1 MAIALIAII
10 LLALLVGLFVK
21 VFAFND
27 RLSQIE
33 FELRKVKQLDN
44 LLDSLRRE
52 VEILKGR
59 SPQDKQES
67 REPLNI
73 PAAQDENAAA
83 VAPHPQAKEAAV
95 PAAPVSAR
103 TVMPQFTEKPPRPS
117 RTREEWE
124 AFVGGKLLNRIG
136 ALALIIGIGLF
147 LKHAFDENWISETV
161 RVLIGVFA
169 GALCLAGAYRTH
181 SKGLKIFAQG
191 LAGTGIAVLY
201 LSVYASFSFYALIP
215 QVVAFL
221 LMALVTTLA
230 LSLGFYY
237 DSLAAALLG
246 LFGGFLTPIML
257 STGHSNEIGLFTYLA
272 LLNVGFLGLLL
283 KKESWAFIVEPL
295 SFVGTWLLYVAWHT
309 RYYQPDDLFLTIFFI
324 SLFWVLYYALD
335 VFRVLRDRTGFHL
348 THHLIAGANATI
360 FYITLY
366 VLLDK
371 QYHEWMGL
379 ATLLVGAVYFGTIL
393 VAARR
398 TEPAEITKARFLLAS
413 MALLIIATA
422 IQFHDFRTVIFWSI
436 EAVILIW
443 CGWHWRIR
451 YVWQLA
457 TWFFGLVVLKFVT
470 TDGALQFDPIQQF
483 TLFFSERTQ
492 TFAVVTGSLAIGAW
506 LMTVLRSSEIDETAD
521 WTKDALHFAWC
532 AMFFALLTV
541 ETNDYF
547 RLQGLDQQS
556 TVLDMIAYTRL
567 MTLPVVWI
575 LCSAFVLLLG
585 IRVEAPTVA
594 IASLGFLV
602 LAVIVDAAGG
612 MTYDPIKAF
621 TALFN
626 KRAASMLIV
635 LAVMVVQARM
645 MLVHPESWDWLRTT
659 RGILQVT
666 IVVFLLL
673 FFTAETRDYFENQ
686 MSMLSLSSPDTDISA
701 PIDHIHNLQ
710 QLSLS
715 GVWLLYSVALM
726 AYGIWRSVR
735 NVRIVAFALFG
746 ITILKIF
753 VYDLSFLETIYRI
766 CSFIGLGLI
775 LLAVSYVYQR
785 YKELIFGT
793 PGQQERSP
801 SS

>member
-1 MAIALIAII
+1 MAIALIVII

-21 VFAFND
+21 FFSFSA
-27 RLSQIE
+27 RLDQIE
-33 FELRKVKQLDN
+33 FDLRKVKQLSN
-44 LLDSLRRE
+44 ILTSLQHE
-52 VEILKGR
+52 LEMLKSRAAPGAGE
-59 SPQDKQES
+59 SP
-67 REPLNI
+67 EPARI
-73 PAAQDENAAA
+73 PAAQAETQ
-83 VAPHPQAKEAAV
+83 APIAPPSQAKAEVV
-95 PAAPVSAR
+95 PATPQPAQ
-103 TVMPQFTEKPPRPS
+103 TFTPQFANKPPQPS
-117 RTREEWE
+117 RSREEWE

-169 GALCLAGAYRTH
+169 GILCLAGAHRAH

-201 LSVYASFSFYALIP
+201 LSVYASFSFYALVP
-215 QVVAFL
+215 QVMAFL

-230 LSLGFYY
+230 LAVGFYY

-257 STGHSNEIGLFTYLA
+257 STGQSNEIGLFTYLA
-272 LLNVGFLGLLL
+272 LLNVGLLGLLL
-283 KKESWAFIVEPL
+283 KKESWAILEPL
-295 SFVGTWLLYVAWHT
+295 SFVATWLLYAAWHT
-309 RYYQPDDLFLTIFFI
+309 RYYQPEALFLTIFFI
-324 SLFWVLYYALD
+324 ALFWLLYYALD
-335 VFRVLRDRTGFHL
+335 IFRVLRARTGFL
-348 THHLIAGANATI
+348 SIHHLIAGTNVTI

-379 ATLLVGAVYFGTIL
+379 ATIIVGVVYFGTIL
-393 VAARR
+393 LAARR
-398 TEPAEITKARFLLAS
+398 TEPTPIAKARYLLAS

-422 IQFHDFRTVIFWSI
+422 IQFHDFRIVIVWSI
-436 EAVILIW
+436 EAVVLIW
-443 CGWHWRIR
+443 CGLHWRIR
-451 YVWQLA
+451 YVWQVA
-457 TWFFGLVVLKFVT
+457 TWFFGFVILKFLA
-470 TDGALQFDPIQQF
+470 TDGALQFDPIRQF
-483 TLFFSERTQ
+483 TLFASERTL
-492 TFAVVTGSLAIGAW
+492 TFAVVTASLAIGAW
-506 LMTVLRSSEIDETAD
+506 IMTRFRSPGSDETAD

-547 RLQGLDQQS
+547 RLQSLDQQS
-556 TVLDMIAYTRL
+556 TVLDMIGYAQL
-567 MTLPVVWI
+567 MTLPVIWI
-575 LCSAFVLLLG
+575 LCSAFLLWLG
-585 IRVEAPTVA
+585 IRTEALTIV
-594 IASLGFLV
+594 IASIGFLA
-602 LAVIVDAAGG
+602 LAVILDAARGIS
-612 MTYDPIKAF
+612 YEPITGF

-635 LAVMVVQARM
+635 LVVMVVQARM
-645 MLVHPESWDWLRTT
+645 MLARPESWDWLHTT
-659 RGILQVT
+659 LGVLQVT

-673 FFTAETRDYFENQ
+673 FFTAETRDYFENR
-686 MSMLSLSSPDTDISA
+686 MTELSISSTDTDISA
-701 PIDHIHNLQ
+701 PLDRLHNLQ

-735 NVRIVAFALFG
+735 NIRIVAFVLFG

-753 VYDLSFLETIYRI
+753 VYDLSFLETTYRI

-775 LLAVSYVYQR
+775 LMAVSYAYQR

-793 PGQQERSP
+793 PEQRERSLP
-801 SS
+801 S

>member
-1 MAIALIAII
+1 MAIALLVII

-21 VFAFND
+21 IFSFSE
-27 RLSQIE
+27 RLNQIE
-33 FELRKVKQLDN
+33 FDLRKVKQLGN
-44 LLDSLRRE
+44 LLDSLQRE
-52 VEILKGR
+52 VEILKSR
-59 SPQDKQES
+59 SWQDKQEL
-67 REPLNI
+67 RGLVKI
-73 PAAQDENAAA
+73 PAEPAEKPAT
-83 VAPHPQAKEAAV
+83 VAPQPQAKEAAV
-95 PAAPVSAR
+95 PPVPAR
-103 TVMPQFTEKPPRPS
+103 NVTPQFAEEPPRPS

-169 GALCLAGAYRTH
+169 GALCLAAAYRTH

-201 LSVYASFSFYALIP
+201 LSVYASFSFYALVP

-230 LSLGFYY
+230 ISVGFYY

-272 LLNVGFLGLLL
+272 LLNVGLLGLLL
-283 KKESWAFIVEPL
+283 KKESWAILEPL
-295 SFVGTWLLYVAWHT
+295 SFVGTWLLYAAWHV
-309 RYYQPDDLFLTIFFI
+309 RYYQPEDLFLTIFFI
-324 SLFWVLYYALD
+324 SLFWLLYYALD
-335 VFRVLRDRTGFHL
+335 VYRALRARPGHL
-348 THHLIAGANATI
+348 PLHHVIAGTNAMV

-393 VAARR
+393 IAMRR
-398 TEPAEITKARFLLAS
+398 TGLPPITKARYLLGS
-413 MALLIIATA
+413 MALLVIATA
-422 IQFHDFRTVIFWSI
+422 IQFHDFRTVIVWSI

-451 YVWQLA
+451 YVWQA
-457 TWFFGLVVLKFVT
+457 AAWFFGVVVVKLLA
-470 TDGALQFDPIQQF
+470 TDGSLQFAPIRQF
-483 TLFFSERTQ
+483 TLFFSERTL
-492 TFAVVTGSLAIGAW
+492 TFAVVTASLAIGAW
-506 LMTVLRSSEIDETAD
+506 LTTILRWSETDETAD
-521 WTKDALHFAWC
+521 WTKDALQFAWC
-532 AMFFALLTV
+532 AMLFALLTI

-547 RLQGLDQQS
+547 RLQSLDQQS
-556 TVLDMIAYTRL
+556 VVLDMIGYTRL

-575 LCSAFVLLLG
+575 LCSAFVLGLG
-585 IRVEAPTVA
+585 IRTEAPTVV
-594 IASLGFLV
+594 IASLGFLA

-612 MTYDPIKAF
+612 MSYEPIRAF

-635 LAVMVVQARM
+635 LIVMVIQAKM
-645 MLVHPESWDWLRTT
+645 MLAHPENWDWLHTT

-673 FFTAETRDYFENQ
+673 FFTAETRDYFENR
-686 MSMLSLSSPDTDISA
+686 MAELSLSFPDNDIST
-701 PIDHIHNLQ
+701 PLDHLHNLQ

-735 NVRIVAFALFG
+735 NVRIVAFVLFG

-753 VYDLSFLETIYRI
+753 VYDLSFLETTYRI

-785 YKELIFGT
+785 YRELIFGT
-793 PGQQERSP
+793 PEPQERSF

>member
-1 MAIALIAII
+1 MAIALLVII

-21 VFAFND
+21 VFSFSE
-27 RLSQIE
+27 RLDQIE
-33 FELRKVKQLDN
+33 LELRKFKQFGS
-44 LLDSLRRE
+44 LLDSLQRE

-59 SPQDKQES
+59 ESPGK
-67 REPLNI
+67 RE
-73 PAAQDENAAA
+73 AQKPVGTPTVHAETPSP
-83 VAPHPQAKEAAV
+83 VSPPPQVKEEVTPAV
-95 PAAPVSAR
+95 PVAR
-103 TVMPQFTEKPPRPS
+103 TATPRFAEEPPRPS

-169 GALCLAGAYRTH
+169 GALCLAGAYRTQ

-201 LSVYASFSFYALIP
+201 LSVYTSFSFYALVP
-215 QVVAFL
+215 QAVAFL
-221 LMALVTTLA
+221 LMAIVTTLA
-230 LSLGFYY
+230 LTVGFYY
-237 DSLAAALLG
+237 DSLAATLLG
-246 LFGGFLTPIML
+246 LFGGFLTPILL

-272 LLNVGFLGLLL
+272 LLNVGLLGLLL
-283 KKESWAFIVEPL
+283 KKESWVILELL

-309 RYYQPDDLFLTIFFI
+309 QYYHPDDLFLTIFFI
-324 SLFWVLYYALD
+324 SLFWLLYYALD
-335 VFRVLRDRTGFHL
+335 VFRILRSPTRFL
-348 THHLIAGANATI
+348 FIHHFIAGVNATV
-360 FYITLY
+360 FYVTLY

-371 QYHEWMGL
+371 QYHDWMGL
-379 ATLLVGAVYFGTIL
+379 ATILVGAVYFGTIL
-393 VAARR
+393 LTARQ
-398 TEPAEITKARFLLAS
+398 TEPAPIAKARYLLAS
-413 MALLIIATA
+413 MALLIVATA
-422 IQFHDFRTVIFWSI
+422 IQFHDFRTVIVWSI
-436 EAVILIW
+436 EALILIW
-443 CGWHWRIR
+443 CGWHWRVR

-470 TDGALQFDPIQQF
+470 TDGALQFDPIRQF
-483 TLFFSERTQ
+483 TLFFSERTL
-492 TFAVVTGSLAIGAW
+492 TFAVITASLAIGAW
-506 LMTVLRSSEIDETAD
+506 LTTTLRSSEIDETAD

-547 RLQGLDQQS
+547 RLQSLDQRS

-585 IRVEAPTVA
+585 IRLEALTVV
-594 IASLGFLV
+594 IASLGFLA

-612 MTYDPIKAF
+612 MTYEPIKVF

-626 KRAASMLIV
+626 KRATSMLIV
-635 LAVMVVQARM
+635 LVVMVVQARM
-645 MLVHPESWDWLRTT
+645 MLVHPESWDWLHAT
-659 RGILQVT
+659 RGVLQVT

-686 MSMLSLSSPDTDISA
+686 MSTLSMSSPVTDIST
-701 PIDHIHNLQ
+701 PLDHLHNLQ

-735 NVRIVAFALFG
+735 NVRIVAFVLFG

-753 VYDLSFLETIYRI
+753 VYDLSFLETTYRI
-766 CSFIGLGLI
+766 YSFIGLGLI

-793 PGQQERSP
+793 PKQQERSL